1 MMTSKSFLLIL
12 VALGSFLCSAF
23 TGVGVPRSVVSK
35 TSLSVG
41 PLQKLTK
48 NKEYQ
53 TVVENL
59 MKTKGLTKE
68 QAEKEYNSYL
78 ENPND
83 YALQKVCLFVLH
95 SIVGVH
101 CSPLFPLGR
110 FAIG

>member
-1 MMTSKSFLLIL
+1 MMMSTKSFLLIL
-12 VALGSFLCSAF
+12 LALGPFLSSAF
-23 TGVGVPRSVVSK
+23 TVPGVQRSVVSK

-48 NKEYQ
+48 NKEYN

-59 MKTKGLTKE
+59 MQTKSLTRE

-83 YALQKVCLFVLH
+83 YALQKVRANA
-95 SIVGVH
+95 
-101 CSPLFPLGR
+101 SPLC
-110 FAIG
+110 IY